1 LPIAWFSKSQ
11 KTIKTSTFGSEFI
24 ALCVA
29 TELING
35 LCYKLCMLG
44 VPLDGPANI
53 LVDNDSIIKNTTIPE
68 SVLQKKH
75 NAICYHLSVNLLPL
89 MSFMWLMFLVTKIL
103 LTCSLK
109 SLVHQLKSFA
119 QHILY

>member
-29 TELING
+29 TELIKG

-109 SLVHQLKSFA
+109 TLVHQS
-119 QHILY
+119 